1 MHEALG
7 SIPQHHRKSD
17 VTVHD
22 FNSSSLGVEAGG
34 PEVQVHSELRYMR
47 QSFKSKKT
55 KKKQKQKQNKKP
67 NQTKTTPPMILY
79 PAYFQLLC
87 KNINLVPLWFLN
99 I

>member
-55 KKKQKQKQNKKP
+55 KKNKNKNKTK
-67 NQTKTTPPMILY
+67 NQTKPKQPP
-79 PAYFQLLC
+79 P
-87 KNINLVPLWFLN
+87 
-99 I
+99 